1 MNLSKLS
8 ETPSAPSKMQSEQN
22 SKTIIWVEI
31 KCLQHEE
38 IKTDQSF
45 DSPPE
50 VKSLSGRVL
59 IKEENASSI

>member
-8 ETPSAPSKMQSEQN
+8 ETSLAPSKMQSEQN

-31 KCLQHEE
+31 KCLQHEK

-45 DSPPE
+45 DSPSE
-50 VKSLSGRVL
+50 VESLSGRVL
-59 IKEENASSI
+59 IKEKNASSI